1 MKADILMKTA
11 ASSVGFPICP
21 SQVEKTRSASGK
33 MHSFKNKS
41 KTGATSASPPSNHG
55 TFSVHLAN
63 RGRLSFNELTSVK
76 EDKIY
81 CGIVEAIVCVARAR
95 KGVSHPKPN

>member
-11 ASSVGFPICP
+11 ASSVGFPMCP

-41 KTGATSASPPSNHG
+41 RTGATNASPPSNHG

-63 RGRLSFNELTSVK
+63 SGKLSFNELTSVK
-76 EDKIY
+76 DDKIC
-81 CGIVEAIVCVARAR
+81 CGIEAALTGA
-95 KGVSHPKPN
+95 SHLKSN